1 MQHSEGTFRGA
12 GAIDLFYQRW
22 QPEGTPRAI
31 LAIVHG
37 FGEHSGRYPNVVNYF
52 VPRGYAVYGFDHRGH
67 GRSPGTR
74 GHINQW
80 SEFRDDVRAF
90 VQLAAA
96 QEPNRP
102 MFLLGHSL
110 GGLIALEYVL
120 HDPKGLRGVIA
131 SSPLLVQAGLS
142 PVAVAMGKIL
152 SRVAPGVPV
161 KTGLDASTISRD
173 PAVVKAYQEDPLVH
187 SFGTPRLST
196 EITAAQNW
204 TNAHAGDLNLPLLLI
219 VGSEDKL
226 VPPEGGRRFFDAVTY
241 ADKQKLDYPG
251 AYHETHNDIIAPQVM
266 ADVERWLEAHLTTKD
281 G

>member
-1 MQHSEGTFRGA
+1 MEHREGIFRGA
-12 GAIDLFYQRW
+12 GGIELYYQRW
-22 QPEGTPRAI
+22 RPEGEPRAA

-37 FGEHSGRYPNVVNYF
+37 FGEHSGRYPNVVKHF

-67 GRSPGTR
+67 GRSPGKR
-74 GHINQW
+74 GHINAW

-90 VQLAAA
+90 VQLVAT
-96 QEPNRP
+96 QEPQRP
-102 MFLLGHSL
+102 IFMLGHSL

-120 HDPKGLRGVIA
+120 RDPASLRGVIA

-142 PVAVAMGKIL
+142 PVVVTLAKVL
-152 SRVAPGVPV
+152 SRVAPGTAI

-173 PAVVKAYQEDPLVH
+173 PAVVKAYQDDPLVH

-204 TNAHAGDLNLPLLLI
+204 TNAHAADLKLPLLLI

-226 VPPEGGRRFFDAVTY
+226 VPPEGGRKFFDAVTFG
-241 ADKQKLDYPG
+241 DKQKLDYSG

-266 ADVERWLEAHLTTKD
+266 ADVERWLDAHLK
-281 G
+281 